1 MSRADVIRFGGV
13 PVALVVDGEARING
27 GLSREV
33 DATVKGMCL
42 FAMEVQAG
50 AIDGPYTRRARAAR
64 TRGWRTLT
72 GRGPRARR

>member
-13 PVALVVDGEARING
+13 PVALVIDGEARIND

-42 FAMEVQAG
+42 FAMEVQVG
-50 AIDGPYTRRARAAR
+50 AIDGPYSDARALQYARLASAHRARAAD
-64 TRGWRTLT
+64 
-72 GRGPRARR
+72 AR